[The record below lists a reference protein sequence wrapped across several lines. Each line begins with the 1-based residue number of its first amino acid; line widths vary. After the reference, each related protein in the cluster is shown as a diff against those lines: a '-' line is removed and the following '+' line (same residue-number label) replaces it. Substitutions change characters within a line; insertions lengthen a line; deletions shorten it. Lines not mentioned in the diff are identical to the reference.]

1 MWLDAG
7 RLILNWIARQQQ
19 QQQREAVYELALQT
33 PLYGWSGIINNVLY
47 RQAARNDRR
56 SRSMVDSVV
65 VGLLVHVQ
73 WGLLA

>member
-1 MWLDAG
+1 MDC
-7 RLILNWIARQQQ
+7 IARQQ

-65 VGLLVHVQ
+65 VGLLVHVH

>member
-7 RLILNWIARQQQ
+7 RLILDWIARQ